1 MNEAATRIAHPRDWV
16 ELTSAFLQIR
26 SFVDEG
32 GARARVRA
40 LECINR
46 DLPEKRLRAAL
57 VAPDNTII
65 KILEKSDF
73 QGRTV
78 CSPLNPAEGVWIEP
92 PFEEGRRV
100 CISRTSL
107 DEWYSTHPATP
118 AAAADRRLPAAGEPE
133 PSQSPQAK
141 QQPPPAIQPK
151 RKSKRKLKRKPRRK
165 ADPDRER
172 IYNHEA
178 VTGTDNRVLI
188 EPPPRPSDSAPET
201 EHVVWAVRFLRI
213 TEPDK
218 LVGLRGKKLQRLVC
232 TTVGPKFWCGLRTVQ
247 RGKKRADSM

>member
-1 MNEAATRIAHPRDWV
+1 MTEAAIRIAHPRDWA

-46 DLPEKRLRAAL
+46 DLPEERLRAAL

-92 PFEEGRRV
+92 PFEEGQRV
-100 CISRTSL
+100 CICRASL
-107 DEWYSTHPATP
+107 AEWYSTHLEIAKKAEPVADHESELSARARRGRKPHDWELYRAKFYLMLDNDDVPAY
-118 AAAADRRLPAAGEPE
+118 ADINISDYADRLMTWGRNNFDKSPEQAAMREKVAEWKPLW
-133 PSQSPQAK
+133 
-141 QQPPPAIQPK
+141 QQLKGA
-151 RKSKRKLKRKPRRK
+151 SK
-165 ADPDRER
+165 
-172 IYNHEA
+172 
-178 VTGTDNRVLI
+178 
-188 EPPPRPSDSAPET
+188 
-201 EHVVWAVRFLRI
+201 
-213 TEPDK
+213 
-218 LVGLRGKKLQRLVC
+218 
-232 TTVGPKFWCGLRTVQ
+232 
-247 RGKKRADSM
+247 